1 MNVPLDGFI
10 QLGNN
15 PVLLMSFIFTIVVLL
30 IASVSGIAITLKF
43 SAVLRLV
50 LDSLRPIIVF
60 VVEISVPE
68 YSHDFQPLQI
78 VGFLIIT
85 SGVFIFNDILFGKIL
100 MLLYLFCPDTCIPF
114 VPHTQT
120 FVLYLSPIQ
129 NYFCYPEALYTRCVM
144 LTKL

>member
-30 IASVSGIAITLKF
+30 IASVSGIAITLKY

-68 YSHDFQPLQI
+68 YNHEFQPLQI

-100 MLLYLFCPDTCIPF
+100 ICHNLP
-114 VPHTQT
+114 
-120 FVLYLSPIQ
+120 
-129 NYFCYPEALYTRCVM
+129 
-144 LTKL
+144 

>member
-30 IASVSGIAITLKF
+30 IASVSGIAITLKY

-60 VVEISVPE
+60 IVEISVPE
-68 YSHDFQPLQI
+68 YNHEFQPLQI

-100 MLLYLFCPDTCIPF
+100 VLLY
-114 VPHTQT
+114 
-120 FVLYLSPIQ
+120 FVLRSIDSKTLSCNKFIASW
-129 NYFCYPEALYTRCVM
+129 EV
-144 LTKL
+144 